1 MIELWHPYYIRFP
14 LVQHCVLHTRFP
26 LVQHCLL
33 HTVPSCSCA
42 TLRTI
47 HSSLLCSTAYY
58 PFPQEQHAP
67 HTRSLPLAQHGLLY
81 VPSCSALMETE
92 GEGDAGK
99 VRRSPAHPLPDN
111 SEESKLQLQARTAYA
126 KGKSW
131 RVPPWTVQRYYF
143 WCKKR
148 GGGGGTC
155 CDGSSG
161 TVGKKWSKRSR
172 SRFEKEKKHPSIVII
187 KPVYRI
193 WVNRIRIQP
202 KISIW
207 IGIQKTS
214 NPDLYPSYR
223 YFLTLS
229 GKKFNYF
236 IIIRFS
242 HQKKSMER

>member
-1 MIELWHPYYIRFP
+1 MAYYMFL
-14 LVQHCVLHTRFP
+14 LVQLWWRRRERAMPARWDAVLPTP
-26 LVQHCLL
+26 C
-33 HTVPSCSCA
+33 
-42 TLRTI
+42 RTTPRRA
-47 HSSLLCSTAYY
+47 SSSSR
-58 PFPQEQHAP
+58 PEQP
-67 HTRSLPLAQHGLLY
+67 MP
-81 VPSCSALMETE
+81 
-92 GEGDAGK
+92 K
-99 VRRSPAHPLPDN
+99 VRAGEFLHELFKGTIFDVRS
-111 SEESKLQLQARTAYA
+111 
-126 KGKSW
+126 G
-131 RVPPWTVQRYYF
+131 
-143 WCKKR
+143 

-187 KPVYRI
+187 KPVFRI
-193 WVNRIRIQP
+193 WVNWIRIQP